1 MYRVDTWTGLWG
13 ASLFLNGTFGH
24 GNMTCWPKCNVCVLE
39 ARISDKKVVGGI
51 YNVLAYYQN
60 ASLPNPASV
69 TLSNEIFCL
78 FTVTS
83 ADDVALA
90 DNNNDF
96 KMIPIDSDID
106 YQNVVVIRIIPKCT
120 WGSQADIMTVPN
132 TMFTIFPSEKGRGVS
147 VETSPPNLVTIST
160 LDENGL
166 DDNGLDS
173 NGFARPGRLLGIYLN
188 FEWNTDVSSTAT
200 SGGVRIGVPPDQL
213 QSVLVTGNNVQILD
227 GFTNITSLDVEK
239 AGSILRASLTSLSS
253 NSTELELTNIGG
265 RMYVETN
272 VPVTRVWVSNEGSS
286 WARPNP
292 NPSDGQ
298 SWIETPSIT
307 YFILFGG
314 GGSELYIK
322 GDVDDSSYDLVVNGD
337 EQLTVTGKI
346 SGTINSY
353 DDSVV
358 NAPSCDNVTIHNN
371 TSTCNA
377 GPQNVDFVIVG
388 NLSQNSQILHGR
400 NTCGGEAVLIRVLA
414 VLFNILEHT
423 KYHYDDHFSPW
434 DLSSYPVQVFTEV
447 KV

>member
-1 MYRVDTWTGLWG
+1 MNMVLL
-13 ASLFLNGTFGH
+13 LFSF
-24 GNMTCWPKCNVCVLE
+24 P
-39 ARISDKKVVGGI
+39 IVV
-51 YNVLAYYQN
+51 VFVFLLQ
-60 ASLPNPASV
+60 V
-69 TLSNEIFCL
+69 

-106 YQNVVVIRIIPKCT
+106 YQNIVVIRIVPKCT
-120 WGSQADIMTVPN
+120 WGSESDVMTVPN
-132 TMFTIFPSEKGRGVS
+132 TMFTIFPSEEGKGVT

-227 GFTNITSLDVEK
+227 GFTNITYLNVRN
-239 AGSILRASLTSLSS
+239 AGSILRASMTSLSN

-307 YFILFGG
+307 YFVLFG

-322 GDVDDSSYDLVVNGD
+322 GDVDDSRYDLVVNGD

-358 NAPSCDNVTIHNN
+358 NAPSCDNVTIRNI

-377 GPQNVDFVIVG
+377 GPQDVDFVIVG
-388 NLSQNSQILHGR
+388 NLSQNSQILYGR
-400 NTCGGEAVLIRVLA
+400 NTCGGEGSS
-414 VLFNILEHT
+414 
-423 KYHYDDHFSPW
+423 FSYM
-434 DLSSYPVQVFTEV
+434 LLLR
-447 KV
+447 KVIPLQFLLLLLQYY